1 MLLKEFIDE
10 LQHNSTNLIIIDQK
24 PEEDVDWFIG
34 TKGVIVN
41 NVKYLNTY
49 KDYKIISIEPA
60 DDMFPGFKT
69 FEIVISEQEEQ
80 PKKEYDPM
88 DELFYKESQL

>member
-10 LQHNSTNLIIIDQK
+10 IKHNSTNLIIIDQK

-34 TKGVIVN
+34 TKGVIIN

-49 KDYKIISIEPA
+49 KYYKIISIEPA

-69 FEIVISEQEEQ
+69 FEICITEEEDTK

-88 DELFYKESQL
+88 DELFYKEK

>member
-10 LQHNSTNLIIIDQK
+10 IKHNSTNLIIIDQK

-34 TKGVIVN
+34 TKGLIVN

-49 KDYKIISIEPA
+49 KDYKIVSIEPA

-69 FEIVISEQEEQ
+69 FEIVISEQEGQ
-80 PKKEYDPM
+80 FKKEYDPM
-88 DELFYKESQL
+88 DELFYKEEL